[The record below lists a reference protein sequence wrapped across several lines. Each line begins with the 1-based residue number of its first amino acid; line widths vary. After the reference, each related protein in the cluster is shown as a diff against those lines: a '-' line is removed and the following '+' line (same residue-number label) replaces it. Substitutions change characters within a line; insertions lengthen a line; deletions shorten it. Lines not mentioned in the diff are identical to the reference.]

1 MANTPE
7 TITSEEKKLI
17 TKGIIE
23 GCLSLM
29 KEIITKKS
37 AKDRAKKWSEPHSQ
51 AKTNVTRDTILF
63 NVLTGK
69 QHFPALPR
77 HFRSNLEEEKN
88 IRRWDLTKGI
98 LNFMVKNHIMRNR
111 GGCFSYSRG
120 RPSRFLADE
129 RRGRID
135 SYYEPSRIKQVID
148 EVLTD
153 SEAIREID
161 DALIESEMLYEF
173 LKYSF
178 ETALYE
184 IKISEEAFRNSY
196 KLAVIKYGIL
206 SKKKDELDESWILV
220 KDISEVKLKALA
232 RAHAHD
238 AIHRFKIHD
247 KSVLYTIAGLI
258 YLVNGYDSET
268 PMP

>member
-1 MANTPE
+1 M
-7 TITSEEKKLI
+7 ITSEEKKLI

-37 AKDRAKKWSEPHSQ
+37 AKDLAKKWSGPHSQ
-51 AKTNVTRDTILF
+51 SKTNVTRDTILF

-77 HFRSNLEEEKN
+77 HFRINLEDEEKN
-88 IRRWDLTKGI
+88 IRRWDLTKSI
-98 LNFMVKNHIMRNR
+98 LYFMVKNHILTNKV
-111 GGCFSYSRG
+111 GIFSYSRG
-120 RPSRFLADE
+120 RSPRSLTVE

-153 SEAIREID
+153 SEAIKEIN
-161 DALIESEMLYEF
+161 DALIESEILYEF

-184 IKISEEAFRNSY
+184 IKINEEAFRNSY
-196 KLAVIKYGIL
+196 KPAIMKYGIL
-206 SKKKDELDESWILV
+206 SKKKDELGKSWILV
-220 KDISEVKLKALA
+220 KDLSEVKLKSLA
-232 RAHAHD
+232 AAHAHN
-238 AIHRFKIHD
+238 AINRFKVYD

-268 PMP
+268 LMC